1 MKKTD
6 DTRSLV
12 NSLSGISE
20 IQEEAF
26 RMLTAFMQAN
36 VDFRKEVDKTL
47 QLLRTIRPVHTQS
60 PAYSL
65 IRGHRP
71 DFDFKV
77 KEYEQF
83 LEECDDTCDKFDDI
97 LIWLRE
103 LVLSPEAGS
112 DR

>member
-6 DTRSLV
+6 NTCSLV

-20 IQEEAF
+20 IQEEAY
-26 RMLTAFMQAN
+26 RMVTAFMQAN
-36 VDFRKEVDKTL
+36 VDFRKEVDKAL
-47 QLLRTIRPVHTQS
+47 QILRTIRPVHTQS
-60 PAYSL
+60 SAYSL

-83 LEECDDTCDKFDDI
+83 LEGCDDTCDKFDDI

-103 LVLSPEAGS
+103 LVISPEAGS